1 MTTIRPATSEDLPAM
16 VELLQLLFS
25 IEVDFVF
32 DKERQIKGLQLLLQ
46 AENGITLVAEISGTV
61 IGMATGQTLIST
73 AEGAPALHIEDVVVQ
88 ANYQGK
94 GIGGKLLEEVGKW
107 GAERGAQRM
116 QLLADKYN
124 LPADKFY
131 KKHDW
136 QTTDLICLRKYY
148 TPI

>member
-1 MTTIRPATSEDLPAM
+1 MTIIRPATNEDLSAM

-32 DKERQIKGLQLLLQ
+32 DSERQSKGLQLLLQ
-46 AENGITLVAEISGTV
+46 AENGLIVVAEENGAV
-61 IGMATGQTLIST
+61 VGMATGQLLIST

-88 ANYQGK
+88 ANHQGK
-94 GIGGKLLEEVGKW
+94 GIGGKLLGEVGQW
-107 GAERGAQRM
+107 GADRGAHRM

-131 KKHDW
+131 KKHEW
-136 QTTDLICLRKYY
+136 QTTDLICLRKYFD
-148 TPI
+148 